1 MNMIV
6 TFQILSKERFF
17 GDKCTVCKWSH
28 KEWNRSDP
36 RHLELHHRSLICK
49 AVRTRKAISLPYAP
63 FVMMIYTEK
72 DKMHGGVPG
81 FTDDMG
87 IASYVLAGT
96 QKAMEDTFDSTCH
109 GAGRVLSR
117 KAAKKASKGRT
128 MQRELEDKG
137 ILVRWTGRSTLAEE
151 MPDAYKD
158 ISQVVEVV
166 HGAGISKK
174 VAKLRPIAVVK
185 G

>member
-1 MNMIV
+1 MGKNDL
-6 TFQILSKERFF
+6 FA
-17 GDKCTVCKWSH
+17 C
-28 KEWNRSDP
+28 
-36 RHLELHHRSLICK
+36 
-49 AVRTRKAISLPYAP
+49 
-63 FVMMIYTEK
+63 TEK
-72 DKMHGGVPG
+72 AQPAVCDDYRDVGHPILIPG
-81 FTDDMG
+81 DMG
-87 IASYVLAGT
+87 TSSYVLAGT
-96 QKAMEDTFDSTCH
+96 QKAMEQTFGSTCH

-117 KAAKKASKGRT
+117 KAAKKASKGRAI
-128 MQRELEDKG
+128 QRELEDKG
-137 ILVRWTGRSTLAEE
+137 ILVRWTGISTLAEE